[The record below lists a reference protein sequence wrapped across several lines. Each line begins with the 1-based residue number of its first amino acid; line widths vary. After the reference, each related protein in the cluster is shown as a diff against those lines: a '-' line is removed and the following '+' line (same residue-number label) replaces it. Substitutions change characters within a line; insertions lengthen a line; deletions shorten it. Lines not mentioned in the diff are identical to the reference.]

1 MHCYSRR
8 RFLGQSVALGA
19 AAMAVGPLGRLAA
32 AEGAKPGSQLAFGL
46 VTYQWGT
53 NWDLPTLLHNCEA
66 AKVLAVE
73 LRTQHAHGV
82 EPSIGAEKRAE
93 VKARFA
99 DSPVKLVGLG
109 TNEHFDQKDPAEVKK
124 CIEAAKAFVKLSHD
138 VGGSGVKVKPNDL
151 PKGVPVEK
159 TAEQIGKALNVLG
172 AFAADYGQQIRLE
185 VHGQCAPLPI
195 IKQIIDVAT
204 HPNVYLCWNSNA
216 KDLEGQGLEYNFNLV
231 KDRLGLTTHVRL
243 LDTPGYPWQQL
254 IDLFV
259 KKDHRGWLLLEAGGS
274 PKGEPIQALIDQ
286 RKLFET
292 MVASAQKR
300 R

>member
-1 MHCYSRR
+1 MSSYSRR
-8 RFLGQSVALGA
+8 RFLEQSIAVGA
-19 AAMAVGPLGRLAA
+19 AAVAAGPWTRLLA
-32 AEGAKPGSQLAFGL
+32 AEGAKPGAKMAFGM
-46 VTYQWGT
+46 VTYQWGQ
-53 NWDLPTLLHNCEA
+53 NWDVPTLLANLEK

-73 LRTQHAHGV
+73 LRTEHAHKV
-82 EPSIGAEKRAE
+82 QPELNAAERAE

-109 TNEHFDQKDPAEVKK
+109 TNEHFDQVDRAEVEK

-159 TAEQIGKALNVLG
+159 TTEQIGKALNVLG

-185 VHGQCAPLPI
+185 VHGQCSPLPI
-195 IKQIIDVAT
+195 IKQIIDVAD
-204 HPNVYLCWNSNA
+204 HPNVYLCWNSNQ
-216 KDLEGQGLEYNFNLV
+216 KDLDGEGLERNFNLV
-231 KDRLGLTTHVRL
+231 KHRLGPTTHVRP

-259 KKDHRGWLLLEAGGS
+259 KLDYAGWLLLEAGGT
-274 PKGEPIQALIDQ
+274 PKGDPVEAIVRQ
-286 RKLFET
+286 RELFES
-292 MVASAQKR
+292 MVADAQKR
-300 R
+300 M